1 MIPFLFRT
9 RGPVAV
15 RATRPRHLVGFQQG
29 NAMIEHDRL
38 ADALALAHEAHRNQ
52 KRKGTDIPY
61 IAHPM
66 AVASLVLEYGGGEGQ
81 AVAAL
86 LHDTIEDGG
95 EAYADR
101 IERIFG
107 AEVLAM
113 VRDCTDGSF
122 EHKAAARTPH
132 AKYANWRERKLQ
144 YMQHLRAMPADSPS
158 LLVSACDKL
167 HNARAILADLHL
179 LGPALFERF
188 TGRRA
193 GTLWY
198 YDELAGIFL
207 DKRATPAAALS
218 RAVAAMHA
226 EAG

>member
-1 MIPFLFRT
+1 MME
-9 RGPVAV
+9 
-15 RATRPRHLVGFQQG
+15 Q
-29 NAMIEHDRL
+29 DRL
-38 ADALALAHEAHRNQ
+38 ARALALAHDAHRVQ

-66 AVASLVLEYGGGEGQ
+66 AVASLVLEYGGSEDQ
-81 AVAAL
+81 AIAAL

-101 IERIFG
+101 IGEAFG
-107 AEVLAM
+107 SDVLAM

-132 AKYANWRERKLQ
+132 ARYANWRERKLR

-167 HNARAILADLHL
+167 HNARAILADLRL
-179 LGPALFERF
+179 LGDALFERF
-188 TGRRA
+188 TGRRD

-198 YDELAGIFL
+198 YDELAGIFA
-207 DKRATPAAALS
+207 DKGAAPARSLN
-218 RAVAAMHA
+218 RVVAAMHA
-226 EAG
+226 EASPARASFPMPTDDIRPFA

>member
-1 MIPFLFRT
+1 
-9 RGPVAV
+9 
-15 RATRPRHLVGFQQG
+15 
-29 NAMIEHDRL
+29 MIEQDRL
-38 ADALALAHEAHRNQ
+38 AAALALAHDAHRMQ
-52 KRKGTDIPY
+52 KRKGTDVPY

-66 AVASLVLEYGGGEGQ
+66 AVASLVLEHGGSEDQ
-81 AVAAL
+81 AIAAL

-101 IERIFG
+101 IDAAFG
-107 AEVLAM
+107 PEVLAM

-144 YMQHLRAMPADSPS
+144 YMQHLRTMPAESPS

-167 HNARAILADLHL
+167 HNARAILADLRL
-179 LGPALFERF
+179 LGDALFDRF
-188 TGRRA
+188 TGRRD

-198 YDELAGIFL
+198 YDELAGIFA
-207 DKRATPAAALS
+207 DKGAAPARSLN
-218 RAVAAMHA
+218 RAVTAMRA
-226 EAG
+226 EASRVQASSRMPTDDIRPFA

>member
-1 MIPFLFRT
+1 
-9 RGPVAV
+9 
-15 RATRPRHLVGFQQG
+15 
-29 NAMIEHDRL
+29 MIEQDRL
-38 ADALALAHEAHRNQ
+38 ARALALAHEAHRTQ

-66 AVASLVLEYGGGEGQ
+66 AVASLVLEHGGSEDQ
-81 AVAAL
+81 AIAAL

-101 IERIFG
+101 IGEAFG
-107 AEVLAM
+107 PEVLAM

-158 LLVSACDKL
+158 LLVSVCDKL
-167 HNARAILADLHL
+167 HNARAILADLRL
-179 LGPALFERF
+179 LGDALFDRF
-188 TGRRA
+188 TGRRD

-198 YDELAGIFL
+198 YDELAGIFA
-207 DKRATPAAALS
+207 DKGVAPARSLN
-218 RAVAAMHA
+218 RAVTAMRA
-226 EAG
+226 EASHHQASSRMPTDDIRPFA